1 VGRDACR
8 SERHRDR
15 GVGRKGDFANHQVRR
30 VLLDAGNMDGLVR
43 LVLGHSVVGA
53 WADQGVDH
61 WGDRQK
67 AKVLGCQWASGHG
80 FLWGAGHDSQWAK
93 DVAAG
98 CRFEQKRQQQGEQLR
113 AGRGVVGRARRGAGW
128 AKRQEHLAQ
137 LDAKADRAV
146 LLGPA
151 LVPKVFA

>member
-1 VGRDACR
+1 MAEQEACRGGQADVGRDACR

-30 VLLDAGNMDGLVR
+30 VLLDAENMVGLVRLVLVR

-67 AKVLGCQWASGHG
+67 A
-80 FLWGAGHDSQWAK
+80 
-93 DVAAG
+93 
-98 CRFEQKRQQQGEQLR
+98 
-113 AGRGVVGRARRGAGW
+113 
-128 AKRQEHLAQ
+128 
-137 LDAKADRAV
+137 
-146 LLGPA
+146 
-151 LVPKVFA
+151 